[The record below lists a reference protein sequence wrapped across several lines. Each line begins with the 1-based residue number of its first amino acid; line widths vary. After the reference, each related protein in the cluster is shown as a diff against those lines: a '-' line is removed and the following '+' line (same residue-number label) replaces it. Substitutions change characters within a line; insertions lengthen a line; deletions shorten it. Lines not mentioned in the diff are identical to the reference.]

1 MVKAS
6 MFPSC
11 RAILGGK
18 QTRSS
23 LDMGAIS
30 IEYVN
35 LKLAVL
41 ECVSAESR
49 RSDVFDLNLD
59 EHMRM
64 IEGGAAYRIGTT
76 PDRNST
82 IFIA

>member
-1 MVKAS
+1 ML
-6 MFPSC
+6 PSC
-11 RAILGGK
+11 RASLAGK

-23 LDMGAIS
+23 LHIGTIS
-30 IEYVN
+30 TEYVN
-35 LKLAVL
+35 LKLAVF

-59 EHMRM
+59 EQTMT
-64 IEGGAAYRIGTT
+64 IEGGDAHRIGTT